1 MGLKSIYFIA
11 DWRPLPSKE
20 EIIASNDSFL
30 VYGASKT
37 LAEQALW
44 KFADVHPEIDITTCK
59 QCPFVIPIL

>member
-1 MGLKSIYFIA
+1 MGPESIFMT

-30 VYGASKT
+30 AYGASKT

-44 KFADVHPEIDITTCK
+44 KFADAHPEIDIMTCK
-59 QCPFVIPIL
+59 